1 MNIFKK
7 SVFEKRLIIR
17 LIKAKKVKNGLRSR
31 YTGFC
36 CISLLMQ
43 MSNHAE
49 AMKSQQKSAIMKLGF
64 RMFFPFF
71 ILFFGSFHVL
81 AQSNRP
87 QWWYTY
93 NHTGR
98 FADRWSYGFDLN
110 HRSSGVV
117 PFNSTLSAARIGMNY
132 HSKTGFRIT
141 GGYAW
146 FGTFVPSKAR
156 IWLHENRLYEQVQY
170 NHKNSKFNFVHRIRI
185 EQRWRQQFLDIDTD
199 ETARLFTNRS
209 RYLFQMD
216 GPIKRKPE
224 RNTALRWQAAN
235 EFFIHTTEEVGYMLF
250 DQNRTLAGV
259 LISPKG
265 SLSIALLYQLIVQQQ
280 PLLRETQVIHSFRV
294 TLFHQLDLRKVK
306 KADAYEIPV
315 ID

>member
-1 MNIFKK
+1 
-7 SVFEKRLIIR
+7 
-17 LIKAKKVKNGLRSR
+17 
-31 YTGFC
+31 
-36 CISLLMQ
+36 
-43 MSNHAE
+43 
-49 AMKSQQKSAIMKLGF
+49 
-64 RMFFPFF
+64 MFFPFF
-71 ILFFGSFHVL
+71 VLFFTAFQAH

-87 QWWYTY
+87 QWWYAY

-117 PFNSTLSAARIGMNY
+117 PFNSTLSAARMGMNY
-132 HSKTGFRIT
+132 HSNTGFRIT

-146 FGTFVPSKAR
+146 FGTFVPGKDR

-170 NHKNSKFNFVHRIRI
+170 NHSHSKFNFVHRIRI
-185 EQRWRQQFLDIDTD
+185 EQRWRQQFLDIASD

-216 GPIKRKPE
+216 GPIKRSPE
-224 RNTALRWQAAN
+224 RSTVLRWQAAN
-235 EFFIHTTEEVGYMLF
+235 EFFIHNKEEVGYTLF

-259 LISPKG
+259 LVSPHK
-265 SLSIALLYQLIVQQQ
+265 SLSMALLYQLIIQQQ
-280 PLLRETQVIHSFRV
+280 PLLREIQVVHSFRV
-294 TLFHQLDLRKVK
+294 TIFHQLDLRKVK
-306 KADAYEIPV
+306 KADAYEVPV